1 MAMGIKRCLQDA
13 DSLVQEM
20 QLQINRMDMAKLEG
34 CAKGS
39 HMDSQEGLQEQ
50 RKKRAPP
57 KRHVQINTRALQ
69 FICTEG

>member
-1 MAMGIKRCLQDA
+1 M
-13 DSLVQEM
+13 
-20 QLQINRMDMAKLEG
+20 QINRMDMAKLEG